1 MDGQGIAICAADDVE
16 TSELADAVLPVQLP
30 GDELLSPLVTP
41 LPLELVALAFAQ
53 RLGRTMLGFDDDRRR
68 AVNFRQIFGS
78 TDPLETAS
86 PGASG
91 GQHAASI

>member
-1 MDGQGIAICAADDVE
+1 MDGQGIAICAADDAE
-16 TSELADAVLPVQLP
+16 TAKLADAVLPVQLP
-30 GDELLSPLVTP
+30 NDELLSPLVTP

-78 TDPLETAS
+78 TDPLETV
-86 PGASG
+86 GASG
-91 GQHAASI
+91 GQHAPSI

>member
-1 MDGQGIAICAADDVE
+1 M
-16 TSELADAVLPVQLP
+16 TPV
-30 GDELLSPLVTP
+30 
-41 LPLELVALAFAQ
+41 PLEFVALAFAQ

-86 PGASG
+86 V
-91 GQHAASI
+91 